1 MDYIIAIKYMKTCK
15 FIIIIHNI
23 YVSQHIRAFSRIS
36 AFLGN
41 LAINIL
47 ENIHDVLSFIGTI
60 TLVN

>member
-1 MDYIIAIKYMKTCK
+1 MDYIIAIKYMKTWK

-23 YVSQHIRAFSRIS
+23 YVSQRIGAFPRIS
-36 AFLGN
+36 TFLGN

-47 ENIHDVLSFIGTI
+47 ENLHDVLSFIGTI